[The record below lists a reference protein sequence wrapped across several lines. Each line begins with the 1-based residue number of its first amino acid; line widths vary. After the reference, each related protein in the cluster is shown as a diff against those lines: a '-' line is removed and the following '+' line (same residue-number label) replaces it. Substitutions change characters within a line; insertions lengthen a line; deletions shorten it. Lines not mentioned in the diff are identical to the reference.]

1 MLLISQISQ
10 VIPHLK
16 LGRHFQVYKRY
27 PAVKYHFEQPR
38 DILVLSEVHLD
49 PANASLNDHCSVLT
63 QIDDAEFKLW
73 TPLIDGGFCEP
84 RLPRDLWE
92 AKACTGLVLLQ

>member
-10 VIPHLK
+10 VIPDLK
-16 LGRHFQVYKRY
+16 LGRDFQIYRRY
-27 PAVKYHFEQPR
+27 PAVKYHFERPR
-38 DILVLSEVHLD
+38 DILVLSEIHLD
-49 PANASLNDHCSVLT
+49 PANANLNDHCSVLT

-73 TPLIDGGFCEP
+73 TPLIDGGFWEP
-84 RLPRDLWE
+84 VLHRDQWD